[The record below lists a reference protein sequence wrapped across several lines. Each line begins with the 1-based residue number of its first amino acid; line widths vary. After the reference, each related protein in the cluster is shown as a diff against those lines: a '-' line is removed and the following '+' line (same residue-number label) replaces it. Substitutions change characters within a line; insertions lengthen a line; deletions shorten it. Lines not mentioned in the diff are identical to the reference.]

1 MEWLYWLV
9 LPAILAA
16 RILWTRK
23 PGILTCALFWGIAI
37 VLVSVGFVVVPSQ
50 FLLIAGLGGNALVTL
65 ANGGY
70 MPVRAQ
76 WRQRGPARSLWVQ
89 RTEGQHL
96 LFLADNFGNRWVR
109 FSVGDVLIAAG
120 IILSIAGY

>member
-1 MEWLYWLV
+1 MDLLYL
-9 LPAILAA
+9 LIIPALLAA

-23 PGILTCALFWGIAI
+23 PGLLTCGLFWGSPL
-37 VLVSVGFVVVPSQ
+37 VLVTLGFEVVPSQ
-50 FLLIAGLGGNALVTL
+50 FLLVGGLACNALVTL

-89 RTEGQHL
+89 RTSGQHL
-96 LFLADNFGNRWVR
+96 LFLADNFGNRWIR

-120 IILSIAGY
+120 IVLSIAGY